1 MRIAARRS
9 GALAFAIAVF
19 TLLLWVASAAFA
31 APADET
37 MSLTELQAK
46 LDAGTVTGEMRTV
59 LKGSA
64 IDTIPVE
71 VKAISGSPSSDD
83 ALVMFE
89 ASGPK
94 IDSIGGIASGMSG
107 SPIYVDGKVIGAVS
121 YGNYFTKGGTGLAT
135 PIGEML
141 KVKSDYA
148 PDFVTLKKP
157 LLTSSGVIK
166 SVVIAP
172 NPAAYSV
179 QAKQGAFV
187 AVPLASIFIGGLDPR
202 SSGYKG
208 FAKALE
214 RRGMNVVKLDSALS
228 GTPALGEASF
238 ETTIEPGAAVA
249 VMQARGDWWAGGVGT
264 VTYTDDDQM
273 LAFGHPAWWAGATNM
288 YMANAWIDGI
298 WPSAEAPYKLARAE
312 ALRGTIVED
321 RKAGVL
327 GVTGSFPAE
336 TTMTATAVNGDRHKT
351 ATSTVLM
358 CRELID
364 NGDWYAGLGID
375 PLMAATGVYG
385 PGDKVVDAWPCPG
398 SAQTTTTIT
407 AKDDSGTYTVALRN
421 RFDSGD
427 DIPYAIVQD
436 AVDAIDKLQ
445 QSNDDGVHDFDLLSV
460 DLQSSITSKRNWAKI
475 VGVQLPKGLQVGANP
490 VKVQF
495 LAYGQAATQ
504 TVDAV
509 LAVPKG
515 VALNGGTVVASS
527 QDSAND
533 YEEFYGEI
541 GFASSGES
549 IRGGLP
555 QVVEELN
562 SKSANNVISLM
573 YYSAQSTSDEPS
585 AVSTV
590 AADWVFSQSAS
601 TAVTRIS
608 ARALPSTIVYGGQ
621 PYIEGAL
628 LSITRDST
636 VAVYATPAGG
646 TESYV
651 GTVAARMVT
660 EEAYGE
666 EGPYSYGSPV
676 FQVMMPP
683 ATANTTYRI
692 HYAGSGQNSGAEAF
706 VGVRVQAI
714 VDLVSSAR
722 SVKNGRKVTLRAYAV
737 PGSTAGGK
745 VVFERYIPRR
755 GWRTIVTQTLVGTDV
770 GTAAIRWKVPKG
782 THKLR
787 VRYLGGTLNAAA
799 SSRAIAVTGR
809 R

>member
-1 MRIAARRS
+1 MRIVVRRF
-9 GALAFAIAVF
+9 GALAFA
-19 TLLLWVASAAFA
+19 VAILALSLSVATVAFA
-31 APADET
+31 TPADET

-46 LDAGTVTGEMRTV
+46 LDAGPVTGEMKTV
-59 LKGSA
+59 LKGSD
-64 IDTIPVE
+64 IETIPVK
-71 VKAISGSPSSDD
+71 VQFINGGPSSDD
-83 ALVMFE
+83 AQIMFD
-89 ASGPK
+89 AFGPK
-94 IDSIGGIASGMSG
+94 IDEIGGIAAGMSG
-107 SPIYVDGKVIGAVS
+107 SPIYVDGKVIGAVA
-121 YGNYFTKGGTGLAT
+121 YGDYFAKGGVGLAT

-148 PDFVTLKKP
+148 PTFFDLKKP
-157 LLTSSGVIK
+157 ILTSNGVIK
-166 SVVIAP
+166 SVVVAP
-172 NPAAYSV
+172 NPAAYAV

-208 FAKALE
+208 LAKALE
-214 RRGMNVVKLDSALS
+214 RRHVSVVKLDSALS
-228 GTPALGEASF
+228 GTPALGETSF

-249 VMQARGDWWAGGVGT
+249 VMQARGDMWAGGVGT

-298 WPSAEAPYKLARAE
+298 WPSTAAPYKLARAE

-327 GVTGSFPAE
+327 GVTGCLPDE
-336 TTMTATAVNGDRHKT
+336 TTLTATSVNADRNKT
-351 ATSTVLM
+351 ATSTVMM

-375 PLMAATGVYG
+375 PIMAATGVYG

-407 AKDDSGTYTVALRN
+407 AKDDSGTYTVTLRN

-427 DIPYAIVQD
+427 DIPYAIIQD

-460 DLQSSITSKRNWAKI
+460 DLQSRITSKRNWAKI
-475 VGVQLPKGLQVGANP
+475 VGVQLPNGLKTGANP

-509 LAVPKG
+509 LTVPKG

-527 QDSAND
+527 QDGAND
-533 YEEFYGEI
+533 YDEFYGDI
-541 GFASSGES
+541 GFSSSDES
-549 IRGGLP
+549 PRGGLP
-555 QVVEELN
+555 QVAEELN

-573 YYSAQSTSDEPS
+573 YYSAQSNSDEPS

-601 TAVTRIS
+601 TSVTRIS
-608 ARALPSTIVYGGQ
+608 ARALPSTIVYGSE
-621 PYIEGAL
+621 PYIEGTIL
-628 LSITRDST
+628 GISKDST

-646 TESYV
+646 TEEYV
-651 GTVAARMVT
+651 GTVAARMMT
-660 EEAYGE
+660 EYEYGE
-666 EGPYSYGSPV
+666 DGGYSYGWPF
-676 FQVMMPP
+676 FQVMLPP
-683 ATANTTYRI
+683 ATVNTTYRI

-722 SVKNGRKVTLRAYAV
+722 SVKNGRKVTLRAYAMPENTV
-737 PGSTAGGK
+737 GGQ

-755 GWRTIVTQTLVGTDV
+755 GWRTIANQTLVGTDV

-799 SSRAIAVTGR
+799 SSRTIAVTGR